1 MFQNDQDA
9 LYEPQNMFVWF
20 VLGFQ
25 GGLLNIGGYLAVH
38 RFVSHI
44 TGFATLFGEEV
55 LEYDLGRALGM
66 LLVPL
71 IFLVGVMVSA
81 WFIERQRLL
90 NKLPKYSLIFSIII
104 LNLLFIS
111 LGGIGGLF
119 GTFGEEFSFGR
130 DYLLLF
136 LLAFTCGLQNATI
149 SSASRSVIRTT
160 HITGPSTDLGI
171 GIIKLWTMWGLN
183 KVIDKKEIFIV
194 WCRLGIILS
203 FILGSAVGAFNFHQ
217 FQFMGFLFP
226 MGISLFVA
234 WRLRHRA
241 HLAV

>member
-44 TGFATLFGEEV
+44 TGFATLFGEEI
-55 LEYDLGRALGM
+55 LQYDLGKALGM

-71 IFLVGVMVSA
+71 IFLAGVMVSA

-104 LNLLFIS
+104 FNLLVVSLAGIS
-111 LGGIGGLF
+111 GLL
-119 GTFGEEFSFGR
+119 GTFGEEFTFGR
-130 DYLLLF
+130 DYILLF
-136 LLAFTCGLQNATI
+136 ILAFTCGLQNATI
-149 SSASRSVIRTT
+149 SSASRSVVRTT

-171 GIIKLWTMWGLN
+171 GVVKLWTMWGLN
-183 KVIDKKEIFIV
+183 KVIDKKEMFIV

-203 FILGSAVGAFNFHQ
+203 FVLGSAVGAFNFHQ
-217 FQFMGFLFP
+217 FKFMGFLLP
-226 MGISLFVA
+226 MGISIFVA

>member
-1 MFQNDQDA
+1 MFKNDQDA
-9 LYEPQNMFVWF
+9 LYEPQNIFIWF

-55 LEYDLGRALGM
+55 LSHDLGRAFGM
-66 LLVPL
+66 FLVPI
-71 IFLVGVMVSA
+71 IFLIGVMVSA
-81 WFIERQRLL
+81 WFIERRRIL

-111 LGGIGGLF
+111 IAGMSGKL

-136 LLAFTCGLQNATI
+136 ILAFTCGLQNATI
-149 SSASRSVIRTT
+149 SSASGSVIRTT

-171 GIIKLWTMWGLN
+171 GFVKLWTMWGIN

-203 FILGSAVGAFNFHQ
+203 FILGSIVGAFNFHK
-217 FQFMGFLFP
+217 FEFMGFLFP

-234 WRLRHRA
+234 YRLRHRA
-241 HLAV
+241 HAAV

>member
-9 LYEPQNMFVWF
+9 LYEHQNMFVWF
-20 VLGFQ
+20 ILGFQ

-44 TGFATLFGEEV
+44 TGFATLFGEKV
-55 LEYDLGRALGM
+55 LEQDMGKAFGM
-66 LLVPL
+66 FLVPIMFL
-71 IFLVGVMVSA
+71 IGVMVSA

-90 NKLPKYSLIFSIII
+90 NKLPKYSLIFSMII

-111 LGGIGGLF
+111 IAGMSGLL
-119 GTFGEEFSFGR
+119 GTFGEEFNFGR

-136 LLAFTCGLQNATI
+136 VLAFTCGLQNATI
-149 SSASRSVIRTT
+149 SSASKSIVRTT

-171 GIIKLWTMWGLN
+171 GLIKLWTMWGLN

-203 FILGSAVGAFNFHQ
+203 FILGSVVGAFNFSQ
-217 FQFMGFLFP
+217 FEFMGFLFP

-241 HLAV
+241 HLAL